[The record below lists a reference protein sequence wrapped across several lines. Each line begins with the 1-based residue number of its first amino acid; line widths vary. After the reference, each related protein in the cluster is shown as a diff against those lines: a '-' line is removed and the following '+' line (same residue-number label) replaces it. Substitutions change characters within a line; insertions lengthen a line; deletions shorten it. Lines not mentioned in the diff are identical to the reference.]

1 MWEYNNSV
9 TGYNKMTFRNFTFLI
24 VYTLLL
30 FKLSGQAS
38 LSWVEVFVP
47 LWIGFAF
54 EILGVLAV
62 RWLKRRGQ

>member
-1 MWEYNNSV
+1 
-9 TGYNKMTFRNFTFLI
+9 MTFRNFTFLI